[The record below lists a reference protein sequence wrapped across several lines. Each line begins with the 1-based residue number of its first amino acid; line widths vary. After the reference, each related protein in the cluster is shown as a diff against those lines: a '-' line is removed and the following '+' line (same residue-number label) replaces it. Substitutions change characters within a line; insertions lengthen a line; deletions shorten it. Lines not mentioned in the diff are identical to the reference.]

1 LIFIYYLLMKN
12 KEIGRLAEERV
23 VEVMEKH
30 GFRLLAR
37 NYEVHNVGELDAVM
51 MKGDCIYIIEVKSRY
66 IGNNQ
71 VYDPALSI
79 SAAKRRKIRNT
90 AREFIAEHRLF
101 GKNVI
106 FLVGLVSHSRDG
118 FIHNVEITEF

>member
-1 LIFIYYLLMKN
+1 MKN
-12 KEIGRLAEERV
+12 KEMGKLAEDRV
-23 VEVMEKH
+23 VEVMLRH
-30 GFRLLAR
+30 GYRLLAR

-51 MKGDCIYIIEVKSRY
+51 AKGDCIYVIEVKSRY
-66 IGNNQ
+66 EGNCS

-79 SAAKRRKIRNT
+79 TPSKIRKIKNT
-90 AREFIAEHRLF
+90 TREFIAEKRLF
-101 GKNVI
+101 GKNII